1 MVEKLACCRRS
12 TSGSTRRTT
21 HEIQRSSS
29 MPNERKTVIVTGAS
43 QGIGAALV
51 KTFLERDY
59 SFVANSRIM
68 TKSGACAPT
77 DKAALV
83 EGNMGARPTAAKT
96 VETASSRFRSIDALV
111 NNAGIFL
118 A

>member
-59 SFVANSRIM
+59 SVVANSRNI
-68 TKSGACAPT
+68 TKSGAFAT
-77 DKAALV
+77 SDKLALV
-83 EGNMGARPTAAKT
+83 DGSVGEIATAARIA
-96 VETASSRFRSIDALV
+96 ETAT
-111 NNAGIFL
+111 
-118 A
+118 